1 MSTATPTHESQ
12 RRSTRIRLEIPVVL
26 TSLNPEASFSEPC
39 QTLVVNPQ
47 GCGLRF
53 NRPLE
58 IGALV
63 GIEKLPGARRASG
76 RVANCLPIG
85 SNGDFW
91 LIGVALDEPGNVWG
105 VAQPPADWGTPKSV
119 AATASAGVSTA
130 KKSKEWPFSQYS
142 TRGEFHPGRK

>member
-1 MSTATPTHESQ
+1 MSTASTTYESQ

-26 TSLNPEASFSEPC
+26 TSLNPDLPFSEPC

-53 NRPLE
+53 TRALE
-58 IGALV
+58 IGSLV
-63 GIEKLPGARRASG
+63 GLEKLPGGHRATAK
-76 RVANCLPIG
+76 VATCLPIG
-85 SNGDFW
+85 SDSKSW

-105 VAQPPADWGTPKSV
+105 VAEPPADWGTPKAV
-119 AATASAGVSTA
+119 AASAGVSTA

-142 TRGEFHPGRK
+142 RRGEFHPGRK